1 MYVLY
6 KNFDDYVLTTR
17 ENYDARIRDVHRLT
31 LFRHSHGFNRLSD
44 VQNYIKEYFKIDLS
58 DVEVIK

>member
-6 KNFDDYVLTTR
+6 KNLDDYVLTTR
-17 ENYDARIRDVHRLT
+17 ENYEARIRDARKLT
-31 LFRHSHGFNRLSD
+31 VFRRSRGFNTLSD
-44 VQNYIKEYFKIDLS
+44 VQNYIKEYFKMDLS

>member
-6 KNFDDYVLTTR
+6 KNHDDYVLTTK
-17 ENYDARIRDVHRLT
+17 ENYDARICDANRLT
-31 LFRHSHGFNRLSD
+31 LFRRSNGFNTLSD

-58 DVEVIK
+58 DIEVIE